1 MKTDNDQKKVI
12 EKFDRSKEPTGGDKV
27 TKNPATSNNVPFDE
41 GQFEEPQTGLVED
54 EDKAEEQRKKQGKD
68 IHEEKGD
75 LGI

>member
-12 EKFDRSKEPTGGDKV
+12 EKFDRSKERTGGDKV

-41 GQFEEPQTGLVED
+41 GQFEEPQKGLVED
-54 EDKAEEQRKKQGKD
+54 EDNEEEQRKNQGKD